1 MAFQIAIDGPVAAG
15 KGTVAWLVAKR
26 LGFLYVDT
34 GAMYRATA
42 YLAAQKGIE
51 FDDETKIVA
60 ALKQSEIELRNPLP
74 EEQDGRLTTVVLDG
88 IDVSWK
94 IRTSAMGS
102 GGSDVSALA
111 GVRSA
116 LVAQQQSIAA
126 SQNVVIE
133 GRDIAIRVLP
143 QAQLKYFLTANELV
157 RAKRRQLELQ
167 THGQDVPFSQVLE
180 EMLQRDYN
188 DSHRKVDP
196 LQVTDEHILIDT
208 SDLGVEKVVDLIV
221 TKAKMMMD
229 LEHDAN
235 K

>member
-51 FDDETKIVA
+51 FDDEAKIVA

-74 EEQDGRLTTVVLDG
+74 EEQDGRLTTVLLDG
-88 IDVSWK
+88 LDVSWK

-143 QAQLKYFLTANELV
+143 HAQLKYFLTANELV

-180 EMLQRDYN
+180 QMLQRDYN

-229 LEHDAN
+229 LNHDTN

>member
-42 YLAAQKGIE
+42 YLATQKGIG
-51 FDDETKIVA
+51 FDDEVKIMT
-60 ALKQSEIELRNPLP
+60 ALKHSKIELRNPLA
-74 EEQDGRLTTVVLDG
+74 EEQDGRLTTVLLDG
-88 IDVSWK
+88 IDISWK
-94 IRTSAMGS
+94 IRTSVMGS

-180 EMLQRDYN
+180 QMLQRDYN

-221 TKAKMMMD
+221 TKAKMM
-229 LEHDAN
+229 LELNHDAN